1 VVRTRVGYAGGTT
14 THPTYRRLGDHTETV
29 EIDFDPARISY
40 RELLDVFWKSHD
52 PGSRSWSRQYK
63 AAIFFH
69 SEAQRKLAFESKE
82 KEEARLGAK
91 IFTEI
96 LPFTGFT
103 LAEDYHQ
110 KYRLRQEPDIL
121 AAFEQIYPAERD
133 FVNSTAAARVN
144 GYLGGYGTPEELK
157 KEIDGYGLPQPA
169 RKRLLEMLSSARPA
183 FKSCPL

>member
-14 THPTYRRLGDHTETV
+14 VHPTYRRLGDHTETV
-29 EIDFDPARISY
+29 EVDFDPGRISY
-40 RELLDVFWKSHD
+40 RELLDIFWKSHD
-52 PGSRSWSRQYK
+52 PTSRPWSRQYR

-69 SEAQRKLAFESKE
+69 NEAQRKLAAESKE
-82 KEEARLGAK
+82 REEARLKEK
-91 IFTEI
+91 IYTEI

-121 AAFEQIYPAERD
+121 RAFEQIYPSERD

-144 GYLGGYGTPEELK
+144 GYLGGYGTAEDLK
-157 KEIDGYGLPQPA
+157 KEIDGYGLPPA
-169 RKRLLEMLSSARPA
+169 AKKRLLGILSSRGPA